1 MAVTSRALV
10 SEGAPAWKTDQ
21 SMGRTAES
29 AGAGGFVTG
38 GYTRRKKA
46 VGIAVSMETLSTFVA
61 VEPDTANQF
70 VLRPTFSELVC
81 SCNCQPVQPA
91 GQLTRNSPSAS
102 TPAVEAQAQSS
113 VSGLAV
119 RLTSTACQPR
129 SPYGTK
135 STFLPAGTVRPDSS
149 SQPSPRRTEEK
160 RPEFFV
166 TRRSNAPAAPAL
178 ADLARSLERFR
189 HTRDRSRRPCSREV
203 VHRLKIEPVLRG
215 LAKGTGGYTGKSS
228 GGPPGSVVLARGF
241 QTLSVAVRTLEATQ

>member
-46 VGIAVSMETLSTFVA
+46 VGTAGSMETLSRFVA

-70 VLRPTFSELVC
+70 VLRPTFNELVC

-102 TPAVEAQAQSS
+102 TPAVRPGGGEITNSMLRLP
-113 VSGLAV
+113 GL
-119 RLTSTACQPR
+119 
-129 SPYGTK
+129 
-135 STFLPAGTVRPDSS
+135 F
-149 SQPSPRRTEEK
+149 
-160 RPEFFV
+160 
-166 TRRSNAPAAPAL
+166 
-178 ADLARSLERFR
+178 
-189 HTRDRSRRPCSREV
+189 
-203 VHRLKIEPVLRG
+203 
-215 LAKGTGGYTGKSS
+215 
-228 GGPPGSVVLARGF
+228 
-241 QTLSVAVRTLEATQ
+241 RTLALIPGASGASAKALKSLLS